1 MLSVADLSC
10 VRGDRTLFRGLS
22 FTLAPGQCLHLEGG
36 NGVGKTSLLRI
47 VAGLAPAAQGEV
59 RWHGELLGSP
69 DCQLPAQML
78 YLGHL
83 LALKDELSAVENLLA
98 GGAIAGGTIEPAQAL
113 QALKEL
119 GLAGRTAL
127 PVRVLSQGQKRRVAL
142 ARLLVQQNPLWVL
155 DEPFVALDG
164 VAHAL
169 ITRVLQGHLA
179 QGGMVLLTSHQPV
192 DLGARGR
199 SLRLDA

>member
-10 VRGDRTLFRGLS
+10 IRGDRTLFRGVS
-22 FTLAPGQCLHLEGG
+22 FALEAGQCLHLEGG

-47 VAGLAPAAQGEV
+47 VAGLSPAAQGAV

-69 DCQLPAQML
+69 LCQLPAQML

-83 LALKDELSAVENLLA
+83 LALKDELSAVENLCA
-98 GGAIAGGTIEPAQAL
+98 GSAIAGNTIEPAQAL
-113 QALKEL
+113 DALKQL

-142 ARLLVQQNPLWVL
+142 ARLLLQQNPLWVL
-155 DEPFVALDG
+155 DEPFVALD
-164 VAHAL
+164 AAANAL
-169 ITRVLQGHLA
+169 IVRVLHGHLA

-192 DLGARGR
+192 DLGAQGR

>member
-98 GGAIAGGTIEPAQAL
+98 GGAIAGGTIEPAQVL

-164 VAHAL
+164 AAHAL
-169 ITRVLQGHLA
+169 ITRVLQVHLA

>member
-10 VRGDRTLFRGLS
+10 IRGDRTLFRGVS
-22 FTLAPGQCLHLEGG
+22 FTLEAGQCLHLEGG

-47 VAGLAPAAQGEV
+47 VAGLSPAAQGEV
-59 RWHGELLGSP
+59 RWHGALLGSP
-69 DCQLPAQML
+69 HCQLPAQML

-83 LALKDELSAVENLLA
+83 LALKDELSAVENLIS
-98 GGAIAGGTIEPAQAL
+98 GGAIAGSGPNQEQAL
-113 QALKEL
+113 DALKQL

-142 ARLLVQQNPLWVL
+142 ARLLLQQHPLWVL
-155 DEPFVALDG
+155 DEPFVALDAA
-164 VAHAL
+164 AHAL
-169 ITRVLQGHLA
+169 IVRVLHGHLA

-192 DLGARGR
+192 DMGTQGR

>member
-22 FTLAPGQCLHLEGG
+22 FTLAPGQCLHLEGS

-164 VAHAL
+164 AAHAL

>member
-10 VRGDRTLFRGLS
+10 IRGDRTLFRGLG
-22 FTLAPGQCLHLEGG
+22 FTLEAGQCLHLQGG

-47 VAGLAPAAQGEV
+47 VAGLSPAARGEV

-69 DCQLPAQML
+69 GCQLPAQML

-83 LALKDELSAVENLLA
+83 LALKDELSAAENLVSGA
-98 GGAIAGGTIEPAQAL
+98 AIAGNSVGAAQAL
-113 QALKEL
+113 DALKQL
-119 GLAGRTAL
+119 GLAGRTGL

-142 ARLLVQQNPLWVL
+142 ARLLLQQNPLWVL
-155 DEPFVALDG
+155 DEPFVALDAA
-164 VAHAL
+164 AHAL
-169 ITRVLQGHLA
+169 IVQVLQRHVA
-179 QGGMVLLTSHQPV
+179 RGGMVLLTSHQPV
-192 DLGARGR
+192 DLGAQGR